1 MIIGVCGFASTG
13 SSAVLDYL
21 KEFDSV
27 CTLDNKEFVLSYY
40 PDGLED
46 LEYHLF
52 DGASKFETSV
62 VAIERFRRFI
72 YCYFIRTARSDKEK
86 QAIYEAS
93 EEFIDSIVHAKW
105 KGYGASDY
113 QLNCGKNYKSPFSM
127 FTYKLMY
134 AHVLPRL
141 KKISDK
147 DFDSVL
153 RHDMEFSMAPVNYIE
168 AASKLVNS
176 FIRIYG
182 GDFSKPIALNQSFCG
197 NNPMKSYRYFGE
209 SKSIVVD
216 RDPRDNYLFAKKFL
230 RGRMRQIPSDDVK
243 TFVSYYRHLRDGQ
256 PYKNG
261 DPSILRIQFEDMVY
275 RYDDTVKIINDFC
288 YLNPSDRVR
297 EYFVPADS
305 MNNTQ
310 VFKRFPN
317 YEDDIK
323 FIEDNLT
330 EYLYP
335 FERFGDVSF
344 RGHMFYGRSPLN
356 K

>member
-1 MIIGVCGFASTG
+1 
-13 SSAVLDYL
+13 
-21 KEFDSV
+21 
-27 CTLDNKEFVLSYY
+27 
-40 PDGLED
+40 
-46 LEYHLF
+46 
-52 DGASKFETSV
+52 
-62 VAIERFRRFI
+62 
-72 YCYFIRTARSDKEK
+72 
-86 QAIYEAS
+86 
-93 EEFIDSIVHAKW
+93 
-105 KGYGASDY
+105 
-113 QLNCGKNYKSPFSM
+113 M

-275 RYDDTVKIINDFC
+275 R
-288 YLNPSDRVR
+288 
-297 EYFVPADS
+297 
-305 MNNTQ
+305 Q
-310 VFKRFPN
+310 Q
-317 YEDDIK
+317 
-323 FIEDNLT
+323 
-330 EYLYP
+330 
-335 FERFGDVSF
+335 
-344 RGHMFYGRSPLN
+344 
-356 K
+356 